1 MRPTES
7 SGEHG
12 GIKATETAIKFAIQ
26 SSPNREDRGAAFIT
40 QDEEDKKTVSGWL
53 KKSTPMALP
62 FRSGWLAPASSSSC
76 GACLIGGGAVGNQL
90 AKGTVVGRRKCLKMT
105 R

>member
-12 GIKATETAIKFAIQ
+12 GTKATETAIKFAIQ

-40 QDEEDKKTVSGWL
+40 QDEEDRG
-53 KKSTPMALP
+53 
-62 FRSGWLAPASSSSC
+62 
-76 GACLIGGGAVGNQL
+76 
-90 AKGTVVGRRKCLKMT
+90 
-105 R
+105 